1 MRWEERDKESQQKIT
16 VVRGRNSKDTRPSMR
31 VHHVP
36 AVFANTQGSYA
47 TRVCVRA
54 LPDDLRVLPVLALA
68 VPPLAVHDGGV
79 HVGGGEGVG
88 LIQQGD
94 DAQQDGPWGEET
106 GTRVHRHAVCSP
118 RGTQSSDRS
127 RAVHTVRI
135 RAHLEDGSKTHND
148 LGSGKKS

>member
-1 MRWEERDKESQQKIT
+1 
-16 VVRGRNSKDTRPSMR
+16 MR

-54 LPDDLRVLPVLALA
+54 LPDDLCVLPVLALA

-106 GTRVHRHAVCSP
+106 GTRFTGMRFAVP
-118 RGTQSSDRS
+118 GGRRAATARGPCTQ
-127 RAVHTVRI
+127 
-135 RAHLEDGSKTHND
+135 
-148 LGSGKKS
+148 